1 MFFFKKGSKIIWETK
16 ISEDKNMENLM
27 HDLKSEQK
35 ALLNQITLLSLA
47 LIIATIGCLWMEKF
61 AIDTIF
67 TKGFKGFQLSA
78 KLSTDLSRVHANVFR
93 IQSMTASG
101 QNKQDI
107 ANLSEEQLAT
117 MNSDVALV
125 KSTLGTSLT
134 SEEKKY
140 YQAIMDNLVEYQKMS
155 SRIIKL
161 ASVGTGAVY
170 VAAADERFQALNQ
183 TLSELTKYES
193 NAAEEE
199 YSSFNRNYYIIVVV
213 LLLLCAGAIFR
224 ISSLIKKYINNILL
238 PVKETADILRE
249 VAEGKYPKNIEWE
262 SDDEIG
268 ELVQA
273 VNAVRVKIGTSAA
286 ASQAPKVAVPE
297 ERRKSLSGMVRKP
310 SEHTNEADQLVTS
323 TKDAIDKLRDIS

>member
-1 MFFFKKGSKIIWETK
+1 
-16 ISEDKNMENLM
+16 MENLL

-35 ALLNQITLLSLA
+35 ALLNQITLISLA
-47 LIIATIGCLWMEKF
+47 LVIATIGCLWVEKF
-61 AIDTIF
+61 AIDSIF
-67 TKGFKGFQLSA
+67 NKGFSGFRLSA
-78 KLSTDLSRVHANVFR
+78 KFSTDLSRVHANVYR
-93 IQSMTASG
+93 IQSMTALG
-101 QNKQDI
+101 QDKQEI
-107 ANLSEEQLAT
+107 ANLSAQQLDT
-117 MNSDVALV
+117 MNDDIALV
-125 KSTLGTSLT
+125 KSTLSSSLT
-134 SEEKKY
+134 TEEKKY

-155 SRIIKL
+155 SRVIKL

-170 VAAADERFQALNQ
+170 MASADEKFQALNQ

-193 NAAEEE
+193 NAADEE

-224 ISSLIKKYINNILL
+224 ISSLIKKYINNILI

-262 SDDEIG
+262 ADDEIG

-273 VNAVRVKIGTSAA
+273 VNAVRVKIGTGAVVDRRKTEVPSAA
-286 ASQAPKVAVPE
+286 SP
-297 ERRKSLSGMVRKP
+297 KSLSGMVRKT
-310 SEHTNEADQLVTS
+310 SEHTKEADQLVTS